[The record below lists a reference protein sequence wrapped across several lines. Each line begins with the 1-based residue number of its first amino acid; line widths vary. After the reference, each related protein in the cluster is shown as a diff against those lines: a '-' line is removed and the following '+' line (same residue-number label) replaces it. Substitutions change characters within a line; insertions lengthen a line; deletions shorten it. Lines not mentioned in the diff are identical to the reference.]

1 VAHRESSPWRRTGT
15 KGEFVFRNKNRFA
28 GATIGAACLASG
40 LFFGGLAQG
49 ATTGKPEI
57 DRANATVS
65 LQGNLTAQTCAGED
79 GVGYFTYSG
88 SWKGGETQIVPD
100 ATDYPLSGPL
110 TVSGI
115 EWTINA
121 STLRGVLTG
130 KVTLT
135 NAAKATENSGTLVV
149 ITQGPPSGSALA
161 TGRGWIVGNFKVP
174 DEGVK
179 PNDDFLYTNVEF
191 TSMTAGGA
199 VGAFG
204 DDPGTITPPSV
215 SDFSVVANTP
225 PKGAETCQATATSNP
240 EIDRASATISLQG
253 SLPVVQCTGEDK
265 IGYETY
271 TGTWIGGETQIVPD
285 PTDYPLSGPLTV
297 SGIKW
302 TINLKTDRGVFVG
315 KASLTLP
322 GTTTPEYAGTLV
334 VITQGLP
341 TSTAA
346 PAMGRGWLV
355 SNFKLPDEGATP
367 NDDYLYANVEFPM
380 MTVGG
385 ATGAFGDDPG
395 TVTPPSVPDYS
406 VVANTPPKATEVC

>member
-1 VAHRESSPWRRTGT
+1 
-15 KGEFVFRNKNRFA
+15 VFRHKNRLV
-28 GATIGAACLASG
+28 GAAVGAACLASG
-40 LFFGGLAQG
+40 LLFGGLAQG
-49 ATTGKPEI
+49 ATTAKPEI
-57 DRANATVS
+57 DRANAKVS
-65 LQGNLTAQTCAGED
+65 LQGSLTAQTCNGED
-79 GVGYFTYSG
+79 GIGYVTYTG
-88 SWKGGETQIVPD
+88 SWTGGETQIVPD
-100 ATDYPLSGPL
+100 PTDYPLSGPL

-115 EWTINA
+115 EWTINP

-135 NAAKATENSGTLVV
+135 NAAKATENSGKIVV
-149 ITQGPPSGSALA
+149 ITQGSPSGSALA

-179 PNDDFLYTNVEF
+179 PNDDFLYANVEF
-191 TSMTAGGA
+191 TNMTAAGA

-225 PKGAETCQATATSNP
+225 PKGAQTCQATATSDP

-253 SLPVVQCTGEDK
+253 TLPVVRCTGEDK

-271 TGTWIGGETQIVPD
+271 TGTWMGGETQIAPD

-297 SGIKW
+297 SSIEW
-302 TINLKTDRGVFVG
+302 TINLKTDRGVLVG
-315 KASLTLP
+315 KASLTLA

-346 PAMGRGWLV
+346 PAMGRGWIV
-355 SNFKLPDEGATP
+355 SNFKLPDEGASP
-367 NDDYLYANVEFPM
+367 NDDNLYANVEFPM

-385 ATGAFGDDPG
+385 ATGAFGDNPG

-406 VVANTPPKATEVC
+406 VVANTPPKATQAC